1 MRFLFL
7 LPILGLMA
15 CAPIP
20 APQGQTSPQG
30 QVYSGPMPPMKRFK
44 AASAMPATRSNSQIA
59 QDFLDLSFQ
68 MENGKPLPFM
78 TRFEGPVRVRVN
90 GAAPA
95 TLSSDLNALLSR
107 LRHEAGI
114 DIMRVAPSKPANITI
129 NMVSYRQFKHLRPT
143 AACFVAPGAS
153 NWGDYRK
160 QRRNSATFWQNLR
173 KRDRLA
179 IFIPDNTSPQELRDC
194 LHEELAQALGP
205 LNDLFRLPDSI
216 FNDDNYHSILTGFDM
231 LVLRTYYAP
240 ELHNGMTRQ
249 QAAAVLPRVLARLNP
264 AGQFATGH
272 APVSATPENWETAIR
287 QAITPSKNHDAR
299 RAAAMRAVA
308 IARNHGWADVRT
320 GFSLHKLGRLTL
332 AQDPGLARSAFQE
345 ALSIFRGRP
354 EMRLQAA
361 QITMQLAAISLSDGD
376 AQIAINQANSSLP
389 ALLQA
394 QDAVTLSMVLMIKA
408 EALDL
413 QNHTTEARQ
422 VRLDSL
428 GWARYAFGS
437 KKAALDRL
445 AKISALAPNNP

>member
-1 MRFLFL
+1 MKQF
-7 LPILGLMA
+7 G
-15 CAPIP
+15 P
-20 APQGQTSPQG
+20 AHISP
-30 QVYSGPMPPMKRFK
+30 
-44 AASAMPATRSNSQIA
+44 PARSNSEIA

-68 MENGKPLPFM
+68 LENGQPLPFM
-78 TRFEGPVRVRVN
+78 TRFEEPVSVRVN

-95 TLSSDLNALLSR
+95 TLSSDLDALLVR
-107 LRHEAGI
+107 LRNEAGI
-114 DIMRVAPSKPANITI
+114 DIRRVRAAKTANISI
-129 NMVSYRQFKHLRPT
+129 NTVPARQFKHMRPN
-143 AACFVAPGAS
+143 AACFVVPGIS
-153 NWGDYRK
+153 DWGDF
-160 QRRNSATFWQNLR
+160 RRLRRSSVTNWKTLR
-173 KRDRLA
+173 KRTRMA
-179 IFIPDNTSPQELRDC
+179 IFIPDTVSPQEMRDC

-249 QAAAVLPRVLARLNP
+249 QAAAALPRILARLNP
-264 AGQFATGH
+264 AGGFASDY
-272 APVSATPENWETAIR
+272 APVSATPKNWENAIR
-287 QAITPSKNHDAR
+287 LAINPAKSHPVR

-332 AQDPGLARSAFQE
+332 AQDAGLARSAFRE
-345 ALSIFRGRP
+345 ALTIFRGRP

-413 QNHTTEARQ
+413 QNHTAEARE

-445 AKISALAPNNP
+445 AGIAALTPK

>member
-1 MRFLFL
+1 MRLLFL
-7 LPILGLMA
+7 LPLLALMA
-15 CAPIP
+15 CAPSHSSHDR
-20 APQGQTSPQG
+20 ASPRAHT
-30 QVYSGPMPPMKRFK
+30 YTGPMPQMKHFG
-44 AASAMPATRSNSQIA
+44 PAHVSPPSRSNSEIA
-59 QDFLDLSFQ
+59 QDFLDLTFQ
-68 MENGKPLPFM
+68 METGETLPFM
-78 TRFEGPVRVRVN
+78 TRFDGPVSVRIN

-95 TLSSDLNALLSR
+95 TLSTDLDALLVR
-107 LRHEAGI
+107 LRNEAGI
-114 DIMRVAPSKPANITI
+114 DIRRTAADKQANISI
-129 NMVSYRQFKHLRPT
+129 NTVPVRQFKHMRPT
-143 AACFVAPGAS
+143 AACFVVPGVS
-153 NWGDYRK
+153 GWGDF
-160 QRRNSATFWQNLR
+160 RRLRRSSVTNWKTLR
-173 KRDRLA
+173 KRTRMA
-179 IFIPDNTSPQELRDC
+179 IFIPDNVSPQEMRDC

-231 LVLRTYYAP
+231 LVLRAYYAP
-240 ELHNGMTRQ
+240 ELHNGTTRQ
-249 QAAAVLPRVLARLNP
+249 QAAAALPRILARLNP
-264 AGQFATGH
+264 AGEFATGH
-272 APVSATPENWETAIR
+272 APVSATPESWENAIR
-287 QAITPSKNHDAR
+287 QTINPAKSHTAR
-299 RAAAMRAVA
+299 RAAAMRAVT

-332 AQDPGLARSAFQE
+332 ARDAGLARSAFRE
-345 ALSIFRGRP
+345 ALTIFRGRP

-413 QNHTTEARQ
+413 QNHTTEARE

-445 AKISALAPNNP
+445 AGISALTPK

>member
-1 MRFLFL
+1 MKQF
-7 LPILGLMA
+7 G
-15 CAPIP
+15 P
-20 APQGQTSPQG
+20 AHVSP
-30 QVYSGPMPPMKRFK
+30 S
-44 AASAMPATRSNSQIA
+44 TRSNGEIA

-68 MENGKPLPFM
+68 LENGQPLPFM
-78 TRFEGPVRVRVN
+78 TRFEEPISVRIN
-90 GAAPA
+90 GTDPA

-107 LRHEAGI
+107 LRNEAGI
-114 DIMRVAPSKPANITI
+114 DIRRVPAAKLANISI
-129 NMVSYRQFKHLRPT
+129 NTVPGRQFKHMRPS
-143 AACFVAPGAS
+143 AACFVVPGVS
-153 NWGDYRK
+153 DWGDYRRF
-160 QRRNSATFWQNLR
+160 RRSSVTNWKTLR
-173 KRDRLA
+173 KRTRMA
-179 IFIPDNTSPQELRDC
+179 IFIPDNVSPQEMRDC

-240 ELHNGMTRQ
+240 DLHNGMTRQ
-249 QAAAVLPRVLARLNP
+249 QVAAALPRILARLNP
-264 AGQFATGH
+264 AGEFTSGH
-272 APVSATPENWETAIR
+272 APVSATPKSWETAIR
-287 QAITPSKNHDAR
+287 QTINPAKSHSVR
-299 RAAAMRAVA
+299 RAAAMRAVT

-320 GFSLHKLGRLTL
+320 GFSLHKLGRLTMT
-332 AQDPGLARSAFQE
+332 QDAGLARSAFHE

-413 QNHTTEARQ
+413 QNRTAEARE

-445 AKISALAPNNP
+445 AGISALTPK

>member
-7 LPILGLMA
+7 LPLLALMA
-15 CAPIP
+15 CAPTP
-20 APQGQTSPQG
+20 TSHNRITQQSSTYTG
-30 QVYSGPMPPMKRFK
+30 SIPPMKQFG
-44 AASAMPATRSNSQIA
+44 PAHVRPPTRSNSEIA

-68 MENGKPLPFM
+68 LENGQPLPFM
-78 TRFEGPVRVRVN
+78 TRFEEPVSVRVN

-95 TLSSDLNALLSR
+95 TLSTDLKALLSR
-107 LRHEAGI
+107 LRNEAGI
-114 DIMRVAPSKPANITI
+114 DIRRVPAAKTANISI
-129 NMVSYRQFKHLRPT
+129 NTVPGRQFKHLRPN
-143 AACFVAPGAS
+143 AACFVVPGVS
-153 NWGDYRK
+153 DWGDF
-160 QRRNSATFWQNLR
+160 RRLRRSSVTNWKTLR
-173 KRDRLA
+173 KRTRMA
-179 IFIPDNTSPQELRDC
+179 IFIPDNVSPQEMRDC

-240 ELHNGMTRQ
+240 DLHNGMTRQ
-249 QAAAVLPRVLARLNP
+249 QAAAALPRILARLNP
-264 AGQFATGH
+264 AGEFASGH
-272 APVSATPENWETAIR
+272 APVSATPKSWENAIR
-287 QAITPSKNHDAR
+287 QAINPAKSHSAR
-299 RAAAMRAVA
+299 RVAAMRAVT

-332 AQDPGLARSAFQE
+332 AQDAGLARSAFGE
-345 ALSIFRGRP
+345 ALTIFRGRP

-413 QNHTTEARQ
+413 QNHTAEARE

-445 AKISALAPNNP
+445 AGIAALTPK